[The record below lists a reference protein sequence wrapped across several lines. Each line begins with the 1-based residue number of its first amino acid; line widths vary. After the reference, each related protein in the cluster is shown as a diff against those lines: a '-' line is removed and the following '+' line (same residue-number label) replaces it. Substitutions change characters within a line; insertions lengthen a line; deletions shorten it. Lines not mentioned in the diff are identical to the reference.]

1 MHKKVMKEA
10 AQKLVKDAKHYKAQ
24 AKNETSEK
32 KKALEKNE
40 AKEALSAARELQTR
54 VKKSHGR

>member
-32 KKALEKNE
+32 KKVMERKE
-40 AKEALSAARELQTR
+40 AKEALSAAHDLQKR
-54 VKKSHGR
+54 VKTSHGR